1 MLLPFTLRAR
11 ASTQRINSYPQK
23 LSTGGTFMT
32 TRPRFT
38 LLLDKRGTLTAQSP
52 SGAHRDPLRRV
63 GRGVLV
69 AIGIAL
75 CIMPDA
81 GGSIPKQ
88 YVSYK
93 EYAYYALG
101 YNTEQYKC
109 LSILWGKESAWNP
122 AAVGNLNGTHRVYG
136 IPQGKSEW
144 LKDQDGYTQIQW
156 GLKYIGNRYG
166 EPCIALDHWKAKGWH

>member
-1 MLLPFTLRAR
+1 MKRHTALT
-11 ASTQRINSYPQK
+11 STYVNEFDSH
-23 LSTGGTFMT
+23 
-32 TRPRFT
+32 
-38 LLLDKRGTLTAQSP
+38 GTLTAQSL
-52 SGAHRDPLRRV
+52 SKAHRDPLRRV

-93 EYAYYALG
+93 EYALHLLG
-101 YNTEQYKC
+101 YNYKEYKC
-109 LSILWGKESAWNP
+109 LSILYGKESAWNP
-122 AAVGNLNGTHRVYG
+122 KAANGSHYG

-144 LKDQDGYTQIQW
+144 LKDQDGYAQVRW
-156 GLKYIGNRYG
+156 GLDYIGNRYG
-166 EPCIALDHWKAKGWH
+166 EPCIALDHWRKYNWH

>member
-1 MLLPFTLRAR
+1 
-11 ASTQRINSYPQK
+11 
-23 LSTGGTFMT
+23 MT
-32 TRPRFT
+32 TRPRLT
-38 LLLDKRGTLTAQSP
+38 LLLDTISTMARQSP

-63 GRGVLV
+63 GRGVL
-69 AIGIAL
+69 ACIGISL
-75 CIMPDA
+75 LFMPEA
-81 GGSIPKQ
+81 GGSAPKQ
-88 YVSYK
+88 YISYK

-101 YNTEQYKC
+101 YNLKEYKC
-109 LSILWGKESAWNP
+109 LSILYGKESAWNP
-122 AAVGNLNGTHRVYG
+122 AAANGSHYG

>member
-1 MLLPFTLRAR
+1 MKRHTALT
-11 ASTQRINSYPQK
+11 STYVNEFDSH
-23 LSTGGTFMT
+23 
-32 TRPRFT
+32 
-38 LLLDKRGTLTAQSP
+38 GTLTAQSL
-52 SGAHRDPLRRV
+52 SKAHRDPLRRV

-93 EYAYYALG
+93 EYALHLLG
-101 YNTEQYKC
+101 YNYKEYKC
-109 LSILWGKESAWNP
+109 LSILYGKESAWNP
-122 AAVGNLNGTHRVYG
+122 KAANGSHYG

-144 LKDQDGYTQIQW
+144 LKDQDGYAQVRW
-156 GLKYIGNRYG
+156 GLDYIGHRYG
-166 EPCIALDHWKAKGWH
+166 EPCIALDHWRRFNWH